1 MVRNGAFDDKDVI
14 ARCRRGDEGA
24 WRALV
29 ERYQN
34 MVYAVARPVA
44 GPAADDVVQE
54 TFIRV
59 FRKLHTFRDDAK
71 FSTWLYRVA
80 YNCAC
85 DAAGRRRAVGE
96 DAADLN
102 LPDERPGPAARAES
116 EEHALLARE
125 ALARIKPEYRRVLE
139 LHYLLGKSYGE
150 TAAVTGLPLGTV
162 KSHIHR
168 GKTLLLRELTR
179 MGVAVCLAEGL

>member
-1 MVRNGAFDDKDVI
+1 MARDPAFNDQEVI
-14 ARCRRGDEGA
+14 ARCRQGDEDA

-34 MVYAVARPVA
+34 MVYSVARSVA
-44 GPAADDVVQE
+44 GAAAEDVVQE

-80 YNCAC
+80 FNCAC
-85 DAAGRRRAVGE
+85 DAAGRRRAAGGDPAE
-96 DAADLN
+96 LD

-116 EEHALLARE
+116 EEHARLARE
-125 ALARIKPEYRRVLE
+125 ALGRLKPEYRRVLE
-139 LHYLLGKSYGE
+139 LYYLLGKSYGE
-150 TAAVTGLPLGTV
+150 TAAVMSLPLGTV

-168 GKTLLLRELTR
+168 GKASLLRELTR
-179 MGVAVCLAEGL
+179 MGVAPCLVEGL